1 MKIDKQN
8 YCVTH
13 SKGKDDFPE
22 QLVPATYVCGSW
34 VSVGSVLLPGD
45 GGLSGEKETQTIQL
59 SLVSLV
65 RGRPELSLEELGVNL
80 ISRQ

>member
-1 MKIDKQN
+1 MKTDKQN

-13 SKGKDDFPE
+13 GKGKDDFPE

-34 VSVGSVLLPGD
+34 VSVGSVLLPG
-45 GGLSGEKETQTIQL
+45 GLSGEKETQMIQL
-59 SLVSLV
+59 SLGSLV

-80 ISRQ
+80 TNRQ